1 MFNPAVTNL
10 NAPPVSV
17 VLNWKSSYTGHNG
30 DLIDMSQAVPGYA
43 AHDDMLNALAE
54 AAANPELAR
63 YGPVEGD
70 MNLRRAYAEHLSA
83 IYAATILADNIQ
95 ITSGCN
101 QAFVATALA
110 VAGHGDRIL
119 MMRPCYFNHESA
131 LGMLGIGIDYVDC
144 DSAAGLL
151 PDSQKIAGAITAN
164 TRAVALVSPNN
175 PAGSIYPPDLL
186 LEIFKL
192 CQSRGIWLILDET
205 YRDFL
210 PLDQDAPHH
219 LFGEENWQDTLIQL
233 YSFSKSYCLPGHRLG
248 AITAGQNLVFQLAKI
263 IDNIQI
269 CAPRTAQH
277 ALAPMIEKL
286 GQWRQNNRA
295 RIAAR
300 AAVFRDALTQL
311 DGWELLSSGAYFGFV
326 RHPFKNVNSVD
337 VAQTMAREAGVLV
350 IPGAFFGNGQE
361 EMLRFAFA
369 NAGRGVI
376 ANLPARL
383 KSLKI

>member
-1 MFNPAVTNL
+1 MFNTAITKP

-17 VLNWKSSYTGHNG
+17 VLNWKASYDQSQG
-30 DLIDMSQAVPGYA
+30 DLIDMSQAAPGYT
-43 AHDDMLNALAE
+43 AHDDMLAALAK

-70 MNLRRAYAEHLSA
+70 IPLRQSYARHLGD
-83 IYAATILADNIQ
+83 IYDATIAPENIQ

-101 QAFVATALA
+101 QAFVATSLA
-110 VAGHGDRIL
+110 VAGPGDRVL

-144 DSAAGLL
+144 DVEHGLL
-151 PDSQKIAGAITAN
+151 PDCATIVSAITDK
-164 TRAVALVSPNN
+164 TRAVSLVSPNN

-192 CQSRGIWLILDET
+192 CRARGIWLILDET

-210 PLDQDAPHH
+210 PLDQAAPHH
-219 LFGEENWQDTLIQL
+219 LFAEDDWQDTLVQL

-248 AITAGQNLVFQLAKI
+248 AIAAGPDLIFQLAKI

-269 CAPRTAQH
+269 CAPRTVQH

-286 GQWRQNNRA
+286 ADWRHQNRQ

-300 AAVFRDALTQL
+300 VTVFRHAVDQL
-311 DGWELLSSGAYFGFV
+311 DGWALLSSGAYFGFV
-326 RHPFKNVNSVD
+326 RHPFSGVSSVE
-337 VAQTMAREAGVLV
+337 VAQTIARKAGVLV
-350 IPGAFFGNGQE
+350 IPGAFFGDGLDA
-361 EMLRFAFA
+361 MLRFACA
-369 NAGRGVI
+369 NAGRNVI
-376 ANLPARL
+376 AKLPERL
-383 KSLKI
+383 NKLTL